1 MPSRIANNL
10 RLVLWRRGV
19 PREQWVAWIVARSE
33 LGHDLAR
40 AIVEGR
46 VLDDQVGVT
55 ECSQLA
61 RAIGMTSEAETLRF
75 ADMVGAECD
84 VLRENLGY
92 LMNALGHGGKKAL
105 AAKFGVDPTT
115 ISRWLNG
122 TSQPNEATLRQLAT
136 YFGIPAG
143 TDLRNDPVF
152 LSLDPVALSERRQWL
167 ISRLESLSADELR
180 DLYPALRRMLGPQ

>member
-1 MPSRIANNL
+1 MPTRISNNL
-10 RLVLWRRGV
+10 RLTLWRQGV
-19 PREQWVAWIVARSE
+19 PRIQWVGWIAARCE
-33 LGHDLAR
+33 LRSDLVR
-40 AIVEGR
+40 AVVEGSAS
-46 VLDDQVGVT
+46 DDQVGDA

-75 ADMVGAECD
+75 ADMVAAECD
-84 VLRENLGY
+84 VLRENLAY

-105 AAKFGVDPTT
+105 AAKFSVDPTT

-122 TSQPNEATLRQLAT
+122 TSQPSEATLRQLAT
-136 YFGIPAG
+136 HFGVPAG
-143 TDLRNDPVF
+143 TDLRSDPVF

-167 ISRLESLSADELR
+167 VSRLESLPADELR

>member
-1 MPSRIANNL
+1 MPARISNNL
-10 RLVLWRRGV
+10 RLTLWRQGV
-19 PREQWVAWIVARSE
+19 PRAEWVGWVAARCE
-33 LGHDLAR
+33 LRPDLVR
-40 AIVEGR
+40 AVVEGNAS
-46 VLDDQVGVT
+46 DDQVGDA

-75 ADMVGAECD
+75 ADMVAAECD
-84 VLRENLGY
+84 VLRENLAY

-105 AAKFGVDPTT
+105 AAKFSVDPTT

-122 TSQPNEATLRQLAT
+122 TSQPSEATLRQLAT
-136 YFGIPAG
+136 HFGVPAG
-143 TDLRNDPVF
+143 TNLRSDPVF

-167 ISRLESLSADELR
+167 VSRLESLPADELR